1 MIGEGGAEVLVA
13 YDSMTGNVKRF
24 IHKLNIPAVQIDED
38 LVIEEDFILIT
49 YTTGFGNVPER
60 VLDFLERNN
69 EKLKGVSASGN
80 RNWGDMFGASA
91 DKISTKYEVP
101 IVSKFELSGTN
112 NDVEYFKERVR
123 EIVAH

>member
-1 MIGEGGAEVLVA
+1 
-13 YDSMTGNVKRF
+13 
-24 IHKLNIPAVQIDED
+24 
-38 LVIEEDFILIT
+38 
-49 YTTGFGNVPER
+49 
-60 VLDFLERNN
+60 
-69 EKLKGVSASGN
+69 KGVSASGN

-123 EIVAH
+123 EIATH

>member
-1 MIGEGGAEVLVA
+1 MLVV
-13 YDSMTGNVKRF
+13 YDSMTGNVKSF
-24 IHKLNIPAVQIDED
+24 IHKLNMPAVQIDED
-38 LVIEEDFILIT
+38 LVIDEDFILIT

-60 VLDFLERNN
+60 VLDFLEHNN
-69 EKLKGVSASGN
+69 EKLKGVSASGK

>member
-1 MIGEGGAEVLVA
+1 MLVA

-24 IHKLNIPAVQIDED
+24 IHKLNMPAVQI
-38 LVIEEDFILIT
+38 
-49 YTTGFGNVPER
+49 GER
-60 VLDFLERNN
+60 VLEFLERNN

-91 DKISTKYEVP
+91 DKISAKYEVP

-123 EIVAH
+123 EIATH

>member
-1 MIGEGGAEVLVA
+1 MLVA

-24 IHKLNIPAVQIDED
+24 IHKLNMPAVQIDED
-38 LVIEEDFILIT
+38 LVIDEDFILIT

-60 VLDFLERNN
+60 VFRLLERNN

-123 EIVAH
+123 EIATH

>member
-1 MIGEGGAEVLVA
+1 
-13 YDSMTGNVKRF
+13 
-24 IHKLNIPAVQIDED
+24 AVQIDED
-38 LVIEEDFILIT
+38 LVIDEDFILIT

-80 RNWGDMFGASA
+80 RNWGDMFDASA

-112 NDVEYFKERVR
+112 NDVEYFKERV
-123 EIVAH
+123 VGLAKMV

>member
-1 MIGEGGAEVLVA
+1 MLVA

-24 IHKLNIPAVQIDED
+24 IHKLNMPAVQIDED
-38 LVIEEDFILIT
+38 LVIDEDFILIT

-60 VLDFLERNN
+60 VLDFQSAIM
-69 EKLKGVSASGN
+69 KIKGVSASGN

-123 EIVAH
+123 EIATH

>member
-1 MIGEGGAEVLVA
+1 MLVA

-24 IHKLNIPAVQIDED
+24 IQKLNMPTVQIDED
-38 LVIEEDFILIT
+38 LVIDEDFILIT

-112 NDVEYFKERVR
+112 NDVEYFKESVR
-123 EIVAH
+123 EIAKH

>member
-1 MIGEGGAEVLVA
+1 
-13 YDSMTGNVKRF
+13 
-24 IHKLNIPAVQIDED
+24 AVQIDEA
-38 LVIEEDFILIT
+38 LVLDEDFILIT

-91 DKISTKYEVP
+91 DKISNKYEVP

-123 EIVAH
+123 EID

>member
-1 MIGEGGAEVLVA
+1 MLVT

-24 IHKLNIPAVQIDED
+24 IHKLNMPAVQIDEA
-38 LVIEEDFILIT
+38 LVLDEDFILIT

-91 DKISTKYEVP
+91 DKISAKYEVP

-112 NDVEYFKERVR
+112 NDVEYFKESV
-123 EIVAH
+123 VSLAKMV

>member
-1 MIGEGGAEVLVA
+1 MLVA

-24 IHKLNIPAVQIDED
+24 IHKLNMPAVQIGED
-38 LVIEEDFILIT
+38 LVIDEDFIFNYVYNRFWQCTRTCFRI
-49 YTTGFGNVPER
+49 
-60 VLDFLERNN
+60 LERNN

-91 DKISTKYEVP
+91 DKISAKYEVP

-123 EIVAH
+123 EIATH